1 MSTTLFG
8 NAGKIMTVGPLTD
21 QKKNILQLNGKQ
33 IKKFCTLIAEV
44 FLYFVVWRTAAS
56 ATVMDYPLV
65 STLPIAS
72 TDYQLLVHL

>member
-1 MSTTLFG
+1 
-8 NAGKIMTVGPLTD
+8 MTVGPLTD